1 MTDKKFSTF
10 DVPSQPNS
18 IIRPAETVGFK
29 ELVPLSLNDR
39 RTLNLLIA
47 NAWEKFTDHTVEH
60 RIPVAE
66 VKYTDK
72 SNAVLNKTI
81 DKLMGASVELRIR
94 RDGQE
99 YIRKAALLTRIDRP
113 VGSGDA
119 YLYYKFSESLIDA
132 VRDSSVYARLRK
144 ELVLQISSKYALA
157 LYEIVQSLRNLKYK
171 QTLRLSVEEW
181 RVRLGVAEGNLP
193 RYGNFKQRAFIPA
206 IEELNQIGDLRIEYT
221 EVKVGR
227 KVVALE
233 ILWVAKTPAE
243 ITAAIRELSASRVG
257 RSARREGRVE
267 STVTNSESEK

>member
-72 SNAVLNKTI
+72 SNAVLNKTM
-81 DKLMGASVELRIR
+81 DKLMGASVELRIQ

-99 YIRKAALLTRIDRP
+99 YIRKAPLLTCIDRP

-119 YLYYKFSESLIDA
+119 YLYYTFSKTLIDA
-132 VRDSSVYARLRK
+132 VRDSNVYARLRK
-144 ELVLQISSKYALA
+144 ELVLQISSKYALS
-157 LYEIVQSLRNLKYK
+157 LYEIVQSKRNLKYK

-181 RVRLGVAEGNLP
+181 RERLGVAEGHLP
-193 RYGNFKQRAFIPA
+193 RYANFKQRAFGPA
-206 IEELNQIGDLRIEYT
+206 VDELNQIGDLRIEYA
-221 EVKVGR
+221 EIKSGR
-227 KVVALE
+227 KVQDIEL
-233 ILWVAKTPAE
+233 LWVVKTPTE
-243 ITAAIRELSASRVG
+243 IAAAIRELSTSRIG
-257 RSARREGRVE
+257 RNARRAGTVE
-267 STVTNSESEK
+267 STVTNSDSEK